1 MLIKKCSDII
11 LNGTKSPLTSAWRE
25 KILSL
30 NASLA
35 ERALRV
41 IAVATGETNG
51 EKISETGLTFCGLI
65 GMEDPPREEAYEAV
79 KTCRRAGITPV
90 MITGDH
96 AGTACATAK
105 NSAYSRAPA
114 NV

>member
-1 MLIKKCSDII
+1 MMLIKKVFRHNIKR
-11 LNGTKSPLTSAWRE
+11 TKSPLTSARQR

-41 IAVATGETNG
+41 IAVATGETKTG
-51 EKISETGLTFCGLI
+51 KIASGLTFCGLI

-79 KTCRRAGITPV
+79 K
-90 MITGDH
+90 
-96 AGTACATAK
+96 
-105 NSAYSRAPA
+105 PA
-114 NV
+114 AARE